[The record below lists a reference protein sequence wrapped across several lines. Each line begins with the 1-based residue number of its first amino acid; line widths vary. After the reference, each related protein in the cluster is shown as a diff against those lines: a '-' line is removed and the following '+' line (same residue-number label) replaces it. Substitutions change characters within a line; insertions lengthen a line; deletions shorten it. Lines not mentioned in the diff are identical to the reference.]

1 MSLTTLV
8 QVKSR
13 KRLRQEAAQ
22 FSDSDKTLAD
32 LMEASVPASKR
43 RLIQTEADLLKSE
56 LTNAHLRKMLTR
68 MVDEQNRL
76 ELLFVTLE
84 YFKLCRACHDESSIH
99 LELIKVASFRGSMC
113 SVFVKSSSTL
123 ALDFLSR
130 TSEKYR

>member
-84 YFKLCRACHDESSIH
+84 YFKLFMSC
-99 LELIKVASFRGSMC
+99 M
-113 SVFVKSSSTL
+113 
-123 ALDFLSR
+123 SR
-130 TSEKYR
+130 

>member
-1 MSLTTLV
+1 MGSFSPSCTHEPHKLV

-84 YFKLCRACHDESSIH
+84 YFKLFMSCMSW
-99 LELIKVASFRGSMC
+99 
-113 SVFVKSSSTL
+113 
-123 ALDFLSR
+123 
-130 TSEKYR
+130 